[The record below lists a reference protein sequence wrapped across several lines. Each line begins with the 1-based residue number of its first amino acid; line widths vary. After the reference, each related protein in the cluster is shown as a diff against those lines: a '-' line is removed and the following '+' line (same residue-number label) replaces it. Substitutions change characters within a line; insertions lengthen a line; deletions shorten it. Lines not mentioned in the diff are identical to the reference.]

1 MTMDTNGGCNALT
14 LSQYAALIRN
24 LVARD
29 TNLRE
34 RWVTAELSDVRV
46 ANHCYMDLIEKDASG
61 RTIAKIRA
69 TLWSNRYYLLNAKF
83 RAATGANLQSGIKVM
98 LRGSAIYHEQYGMSF
113 NISDIDPRYTL
124 GDMEQLRR
132 EILERLQK
140 EGLLK
145 LNGTRT
151 MPLAPQRIAVI
162 SAAGAAGYGD
172 FLNQLGGNPY
182 GLVFYPV
189 LFEATMQGERTAPT
203 VISAL
208 RHIEMV
214 ADAFDCVV
222 IIRGGG
228 ATTDLNGFDNLELAR
243 AVARCV
249 LPVIV
254 GIGHERDRTVLD
266 EIAHTRVKT
275 PTAAAEWL
283 ISHAAD
289 TLARIETL
297 TRDIAGLA
305 QSIISG
311 SREHLSQLETRLH
324 TTARQGLSNA
334 SQRLASIESLIPQLS
349 RHCLQNAAQRLDN
362 IVHRLPD
369 AGRATLRLQRQKL
382 DYFQQNLCSAATSG
396 LQNATQRLDNIARLV
411 KAYSPQATLARGYSL
426 TLVNGHAVTDASQ
439 LSPGTSLTTRLAK
452 GEFTSTVT
460 AIENNI

>member
-1 MTMDTNGGCNALT
+1 
-14 LSQYAALIRN
+14 
-24 LVARD
+24 
-29 TNLRE
+29 
-34 RWVTAELSDVRV
+34 
-46 ANHCYMDLIEKDASG
+46 
-61 RTIAKIRA
+61 
-69 TLWSNRYYLLNAKF
+69 
-83 RAATGANLQSGIKVM
+83 
-98 LRGSAIYHEQYGMSF
+98 
-113 NISDIDPRYTL
+113 
-124 GDMEQLRR
+124 
-132 EILERLQK
+132 
-140 EGLLK
+140 
-145 LNGTRT
+145 
-151 MPLAPQRIAVI
+151 
-162 SAAGAAGYGD
+162 
-172 FLNQLGGNPY
+172 
-182 GLVFYPV
+182 
-189 LFEATMQGERTAPT
+189 MQGERTAPT

-311 SREHLSQLETRLH
+311 SREQLSQLETRLH

>member
-1 MTMDTNGGCNALT
+1 MENATNHISLLQLQQMVTAT
-14 LSQYAALIRN
+14 LQSN
-24 LVARD
+24 P
-29 TNLRE
+29 NLRGV
-34 RWVTAELSDVRV
+34 WVMAELSDVRFSGG
-46 ANHCYMDLIEKDASG
+46 HCYMELIEKNAAG
-61 RTIAKIRA
+61 TTCAKIRA
-69 TLWSNRYYLLNAKF
+69 NIWANTLPGLRSKF
-83 RAATGANLQSGIKVM
+83 NAATGRDIASGIKV
-98 LRGSAIYHEQYGMSF
+98 LVRGSVNHHAIYGLSF
-113 NISDIDPRYTL
+113 NIVDINPDYTL
-124 GDMEQLRR
+124 GDMERIRR
-132 EILERLQK
+132 EILNRLVR
-140 EGLLK
+140 EGVAGRNKALPFP
-145 LNGTRT
+145 
-151 MPLAPQRIAVI
+151 MAPQKIAVI

-172 FLNQLGGNPY
+172 FINQLEGG
-182 GLVFYPV
+182 GFAIYPMLFSAV
-189 LFEATMQGERTAPT
+189 LQGDRTAPS
-203 VISAL
+203 VMAAL
-208 RHIEMV
+208 DKVEMAV
-214 ADAFDCVV
+214 DFWDCVV

-311 SREHLSQLETRLH
+311 SREQLSQLETRLH

-411 KAYSPQATLARGYSL
+411 KAYSPQATLARGY
-426 TLVNGHAVTDASQ
+426 
-439 LSPGTSLTTRLAK
+439 
-452 GEFTSTVT
+452 
-460 AIENNI
+460 